1 MNPRKLR
8 FLTLLIAGSL
18 LLCAPEAEAGVLEFP
33 DEVNA
38 KVARSKAKKRL
49 MKSGQNDAD
58 GGGGSGSSSAGCGS
72 LEVGNVQT
80 GGRGG
85 PREVTVIVTGD
96 VVNAN
101 NNCR

>member
-1 MNPRKLR
+1 MKFRNGIR
-8 FLTLLIAGSL
+8 FLSILTAATLLLS
-18 LLCAPEAEAGVLEFP
+18 APDTQAGVLEFP

-38 KVARSKAKKRL
+38 KVARSKAKMRR
-49 MKSGQNDAD
+49 MRSSQDSGGRRSD
-58 GGGGSGSSSAGCGS
+58 GSGTADCGS
-72 LEVGNVQT
+72 VDIGNVQT
-80 GGRGG
+80 NGRGA